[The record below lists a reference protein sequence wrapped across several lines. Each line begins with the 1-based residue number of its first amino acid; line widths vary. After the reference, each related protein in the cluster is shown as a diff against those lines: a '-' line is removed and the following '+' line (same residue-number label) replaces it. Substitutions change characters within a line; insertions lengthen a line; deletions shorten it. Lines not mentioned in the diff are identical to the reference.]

1 MTVYLVTTGF
11 SANTLER
18 AALLEAACQ
27 QRGIACVVLESTTA
41 DRVTLPALQPGDALY
56 NATRGGVRLEETLWR
71 PGVATFYAG
80 EVLPHAHQDS
90 TRWIAGHT
98 RAGLAQ
104 PRTVAHATADRAL
117 LTRYVEY
124 LGGFPVVV
132 KAAGGTLGTGV
143 MRADSWPALLSLA
156 DHLVATGTDFI
167 LREYLDGAA
176 VARLMVV
183 GERVV
188 GSLVYDNLP
197 NDFRTNAAPE
207 LHPRLIQ
214 YPPELEALAV
224 ASVWSVGAEMGGVD
238 VLLDKQG
245 QPYLLE
251 MNMPCGFVTFPK
263 LGIDVPGM
271 LVDYLIAKAAR
282 LCP

>member
-1 MTVYLVTTGF
+1 M
-11 SANTLER
+11 
-18 AALLEAACQ
+18 
-27 QRGIACVVLESTTA
+27 
-41 DRVTLPALQPGDALY
+41 
-56 NATRGGVRLEETLWR
+56 
-71 PGVATFYAG
+71 
-80 EVLPHAHQDS
+80 
-90 TRWIAGHT
+90 
-98 RAGLAQ
+98 
-104 PRTVAHATADRAL
+104 
-117 LTRYVEY
+117 
-124 LGGFPVVV
+124 
-132 KAAGGTLGTGV
+132 
-143 MRADSWPALLSLA
+143 
-156 DHLVATGTDFI
+156 ATGTDFI
-167 LREYLDGAA
+167 LREYLDGAG

-251 MNMPCGFVTFPK
+251 MNMPCGFATFPR

-271 LVDYLIAKAAR
+271 LVDYLIVKAAR